1 MIRVNNGQLVKF
13 RFSFLINGEFYD
25 PLDQD
30 TPVDIYSS
38 VTRGHAGVG
47 DIIHSSTSLINS
59 SYKIQSIIPPVSI
72 IDQKISATFT
82 FDINHKLKVGDTVI
96 VYGVG
101 GGYDKEYTV
110 LAVPNQTSV
119 TVSAAANALPNLLSY
134 NPAKAYSRLTLKTT
148 AYYNRV
154 SDSEYNFYYKVP
166 ETLFGG
172 VYTVSIQCEYNNRI
186 QVIEHLFEVSR
197 SKLDRVGNIVYK
209 KIQNQVVT
217 LSTDIDHN
225 LSVGDKVSISEVST
239 DFNGD
244 YFISAVN
251 DTNQFSFTTNLPVS
265 NVNQVTIGKYLVVNS
280 TGVSKDLTG
289 PTTGATI
296 SKRPIFDSL
305 EEYYN
310 TNSVLLV
317 GHADN
322 LELNQIIKITSVQEA
337 TNLLSANTS
346 SPLLMGIHDAISCGA
361 KSIYIMAAAPMS
373 EYIEDVFQRLT
384 PMPTLF
390 SQETNS
396 NLNFYQ
402 KYYER
407 LQTTY
412 EIAKD
417 ISFIDIIVPLET
429 SMINTG
435 SVDFIAQLALHCYQ
449 FNNITGYVQMGII
462 GSRNNGSKDSDV
474 QLLEGNTRLKN
485 KFTTF
490 LPNGEIESDIGRY
503 IIPIYGEV
511 TFNHIGFGKSY
522 TSSAAAAFA
531 GMLSSNPVYN
541 GIIRKRM
548 PGAYS
553 IYGSNLSADSLSR
566 LDNLGVNTVYRT
578 RKALRG
584 NPYEVNVSNDYTLA
598 NKKSSFT
605 KSPQMRLV
613 AMVITEIKAIAN
625 DGIGKNSEDKI
636 TSQVKSMLDML
647 VSSRVIKNYDLQS
660 YGSKTQKGSLIFEI
674 NLISCLSLKNINFS
688 ITTGPGA

>member
-1 MIRVNNGQLVKF
+1 MIRVQNNQLIKF
-13 RFSFLINGEFYD
+13 RFAFLIDGEFYD
-25 PLDQD
+25 PLNQNI
-30 TPVDIYSS
+30 PIDIYAS

-47 DIIHSSTSLINS
+47 DIVQSSTSLINS
-59 SYKIQSIIPPVSI
+59 SYKIQSITSVSSI
-72 IDQKISATFT
+72 VNGRASATFS

-110 LAVPNQTSV
+110 ISIPNQTSV
-119 TVSAAANALPNLLSY
+119 IASTAFNSAPSLSNFNAT
-134 NPAKAYSRLTLKTT
+134 KAYARLTLKTN

-172 VYTVSIQCEYNNRI
+172 VYTVSIQCQYNGRI
-186 QVIEHLFEVSR
+186 QLVEHFFEVSR
-197 SKLDRVGNIVYK
+197 GQVDKVGNIVYK
-209 KIQNQVVT
+209 KIQDKLVT

-225 LSVGDKVSISEVST
+225 LLVGSKVSISEVST

-244 YFISAVN
+244 YFVSDVPEA
-251 DTNQFSFTTNLPVS
+251 NQFSFTTNSSVS
-265 NVNQVTIGKYLVVNS
+265 NADQITTGKYLLLNT

-310 TNSVLLV
+310 TNSILLI
-317 GHADN
+317 GHGDG

-337 TNLLSANTS
+337 TNLLGANTS

-361 KSIYIMAAAPMS
+361 KSIYIMASAPMS
-373 EYIEDVFQRLT
+373 EYIDDVSQRLT

-390 SQETNS
+390 SQVTNS

-412 EIAKD
+412 QMAQD
-417 ISFIDIIVPLET
+417 ISFIDIVVPLET

-435 SVDFIAQLALHCYQ
+435 NVDFIAQLAIHC
-449 FNNITGYVQMGII
+449 FNFNLITGYVQMGII
-462 GSRNNGSKDSDV
+462 GTKNNGSKDSDIR
-474 QLLEGNTRLKN
+474 LLEENERLKN

-490 LPNGEIESDIGRY
+490 LPTGEIESDIGRY
-503 IIPIYGEV
+503 IIPIYGEL

-531 GMLSSNPVYN
+531 GMISSNPVYN
-541 GIIRKRM
+541 GIIRKRI

-553 IYGSNLSADSLSR
+553 VYGSNISSDSLSR

-578 RKALRG
+578 KKALRG
-584 NPYEVNVSNDYTLA
+584 TPYEVNVSNDYTLA
-598 NKKSSFT
+598 SKKSSFT

-613 AMVITEIKAIAN
+613 AMVITEIKALAN
-625 DGIGKNSEDKI
+625 DAIGKNGEEKI
-636 TSQVKSMLDML
+636 TSQVRKMLDML
-647 VSSRVIKNYDLQS
+647 VSSNVIKNYNLQS
-660 YGSKTQKGSLIFEI
+660 FGSKTKKGSLIFEI